1 MLNLFLCLIWQVSA
15 IMPSDCKFA
24 SLWQFHVGDNFAQQ
38 YHNRDW
44 RSVVWWLQKKYGIK
58 THLVPLQSFFGYA
71 LHRQVMS
78 LSRVHCCSFRCL
90 NVPARVDFAAASV
103 FKITER
109 FLVCSLAALLSIR
122 EQTHAIL
129 IHASVTLSVNFQL
142 MKFWYR
148 LSAANQLAGIVL
160 DNKLHL
166 VEWN

>member
-44 RSVVWWLQKKYGIK
+44 RSVVWWLQKKHGIK
-58 THLVPLQSFFGYA
+58 THLVPLPT
-71 LHRQVMS
+71 V
-78 LSRVHCCSFRCL
+78 VHSAVWMFQ
-90 NVPARVDFAAASV
+90 RVDFAAASV